1 MEKGIYI
8 KQATKQGY
16 IACKNGGVFDCSY
29 PTSKSRRGRVELGG
43 ACFTNIN
50 L

>member
-1 MEKGIYI
+1 MEKVIYI

-29 PTSKSRRGRVELGG
+29 PTSKLRRGRVQGG
-43 ACFTNIN
+43 GNFTNTN